1 MRHRQP
7 AHPHPLTTPAPRL
20 ALAHAWPGLWAVAVA
35 ALASGCAGT
44 AQAPANTPATPAP
57 AMATQPASFN
67 AWADTFAADWVR
79 LSPERATF
87 SQYFSGAEQAALMRQ
102 LTPQTTAQRERQRA
116 LAREGLAR
124 VRAFE
129 AGGALT
135 AVQRTQAA
143 VIRWDLQRALD
154 SAPFEDHGFVF
165 SQLGGP
171 QVRYPQFLSENQPLR
186 TADDVQAYLA
196 RLGQLDRRVDEAL
209 ARSRAAVARGL
220 LPPRFIVERSKEQVR
235 QFLAATPAENLLV
248 TALARRSERITSLPA
263 DQRQAAIASA
273 TQTVAEHVLP
283 AWRRI
288 LAHLDEI
295 APRTTQDA
303 GLWRLPDGAA
313 AYAQAL
319 ANFTTT
325 TMGADEIHAVGLREV
340 ARIEAEM
347 DAVLRRIGRTEGTVK
362 ARMDVLFAELE
373 PPATP
378 DPRPQ
383 ILERYRAAVADNM
396 QRAAGLFNLLPKA
409 PVEVRRQPALTE
421 RTAAANYMTPAPD
434 GSTPGIFWLPLPGP
448 LGRDIVRMRSL
459 AVHEAVPGHH
469 YQLAL
474 QQELGSLPKWQQ
486 RRVFGGGS
494 AITEGWALY
503 AERLAIDQSWY
514 AGDDIGLL
522 GALDAQL
529 FRARRLVVD
538 TGLHTKRWT
547 REQAI
552 AYGIIAQE
560 VERYISNPGQ
570 ACAYMIGM
578 LRIIALREEARA
590 ALGPRFDLRA
600 FHDVVL
606 TAGSVP
612 LDVLGEVV
620 QRWVA
625 ETQAKAA

>member
-1 MRHRQP
+1 M
-7 AHPHPLTTPAPRL
+7 L
-20 ALAHAWPGLWAVAVA
+20 VATA
-35 ALASGCAGT
+35 ALTAACASVQTEPLGT
-44 AQAPANTPATPAP
+44 RTTAPLPAAATPASQ
-57 AMATQPASFN
+57 AVGFDT
-67 AWADTFAADWVR
+67 WAETFAADWVR

-87 SQYFSGAEQAALMRQ
+87 SQYFSGDEQAVLMRQ
-102 LTPQTTAQRERQRA
+102 LTPLTTAQRERQRA

-124 VRAFE
+124 VRAYE
-129 AGGALT
+129 AGTALNAT
-135 AVQRTQAA
+135 QRTQAA
-143 VIRWDLQRALD
+143 VIRWDLQRAID
-154 SAPFEDHGFVF
+154 GAPFEDHGFVF

-186 TADDVQAYLA
+186 TPADLQAYLA
-196 RLGQLDRRVDEAL
+196 RLGQLDQRVDEAL

-220 LPPRFIVERSKEQVR
+220 LPPRFIVERSREQVR
-235 QFLAATPAENLLV
+235 QFLAASQNTTAAENLLV
-248 TALARRSERITSLPA
+248 TALARRSERIAGLAPE
-263 DQRQAAIASA
+263 QRDAAIASA
-273 TQTVAEHVLP
+273 TQTVAERVLP

-295 APRTTQDA
+295 LPRTTQDA
-303 GLWRLPDGAA
+303 GLWRLPDGEK

-325 TMGADEIHAVGLREV
+325 TMGAEEIHAVGLREV
-340 ARIEAEM
+340 ARIEGEM
-347 DAVLRRIGRTEGTVK
+347 DVVLRRQGRTEGTVK
-362 ARMDVLFAELE
+362 ARMDALFAELE

-383 ILERYRAAVADNM
+383 ILDRYRAAVADNI

-434 GSTPGIFWLPLPGP
+434 GSAPGIFWLPLPGP

-486 RRVFGGGS
+486 RRIFGGGS

-503 AERLAIDQSWY
+503 AERLAIDQGWY
-514 AGDDIGLL
+514 AGDDIALL

-538 TGLHTKRWT
+538 TGLHAKRWT

-552 AYGIIAQE
+552 AYGIIPQE

-578 LRIIALREEARA
+578 LRIIDLREQARA

-620 QRWVA
+620 QRWVG
-625 ETQAKAA
+625 ETRAKAV